1 MKNIVEFS
9 LRPSK
14 HLEDLYL
21 AIARDSGAA
30 RADALVSSIVN
41 HCLGFDLFPE
51 RGARRD
57 DLSPGLRI
65 IGYRRY
71 LSIAFRVEGDR
82 VVIFGIYYGGRN
94 FEADFEDPST

>member
-1 MKNIVEFS
+1 MKYIVEFS
-9 LRPSK
+9 LRASK
-14 HLEDLYL
+14 HLDDLYFT
-21 AIARDSGAA
+21 IARDSGAA
-30 RADALVSSIVN
+30 RADAFVSSIVN

-65 IGYRRY
+65 VGYRRY
-71 LSIAFRVEGDR
+71 VSIAFRMEGDR
-82 VVIFGIYYGGRN
+82 VVIFGVNYGGRN